1 MRKLFYVFLLV
12 VLGTIGASAQ
22 YLVHPIKKVIPG
34 YYYTFE
40 ELKQFINSED
50 PIVEPWC
57 KIFLGL
63 VQDGLTKTNED
74 LFIVNAN
81 DGLRK
86 TVIDIIDKYC
96 IVTKRDLN
104 SGFKNSGKTLQN
116 TIKFVVDNR
125 DFKDMEVLTF
135 KFGSCEKDVVKMN
148 CFNEPDLPER
158 KVYVQSPPKNKEPEN
173 VVEHRWQDYK
183 KSEAEKSSNEEIIIV
198 DKKPGRFYVWQKRNG
213 WWAYPLTGLVV
224 TGATG
229 FVAHDSNHQWY
240 LWFPKSSPHGTMSGG
255 RPYTT
260 TPSSTPITPGDGSGG
275 RGN

>member
-1 MRKLFYVFLLV
+1 MRKLVVVLLLV
-12 VLGTIGASAQ
+12 VLGATGAFAQ

-34 YYYTFE
+34 YYYTIE

-57 KIFLGL
+57 KTFLGL

-74 LFIVNAN
+74 LFIVKAQ
-81 DGLRK
+81 DGLK
-86 TVIDIIDKYC
+86 QTVVHIIDKYC
-96 IVTKRDLN
+96 VVTTRDLN
-104 SGFKNSGKTLQN
+104 AGFKNSGKTLQN

-125 DFKDMEVLTF
+125 EFKDMEVLTF

-158 KVYVQSPPKNKEPEN
+158 KVYVQSPPKNKEPES

-183 KSEAEKSSNEEIIIV
+183 KETDKTSNEEIIIV
-198 DKKPGRFYVWQKRNG
+198 DSKPSRFYMWQKKNG
-213 WWAYPLTGLVV
+213 WWAYSLTGLVV
-224 TGATG
+224 AGATG

-240 LWFPKSSPHGTMSGG
+240 LWFPKSNPHGTMSNG
-255 RPYTT
+255 RPYTDTAT
-260 TPSSTPITPGDGSGG
+260 TTTTTNNGG